1 MRRTLSLPEDPDA
14 KKIRCFL
21 SYSEATPYV
30 QDPTSPISTTADV
43 QDPTSPISTATA
55 TADVQVS
62 YQGGNYREDLWWPE
76 ATDKFWHGND
86 VWSLHGTWWWS
97 SDKGWWDSRW

>member
-14 KKIRCFL
+14 KRIRCSL
-21 SYSEATPYV
+21 SYSDATPY
-30 QDPTSPISTTADV
+30 V

-62 YQGGNYREDLWWPE
+62 YCAGNYREDLWLPE
-76 ATDKFWHGND
+76 ATDTFWQGNE
-86 VWSLHGTWWWS
+86 VWRLYGTTWWS
-97 SDKGWWDSRW
+97 SDKGWWYGRW